1 MQYNFLEVEKK
12 WASYWLNNK
21 IYKKMNDN
29 FRPRFFCTLKY
40 INPNKKYVNLSEYK
54 TLFMTDAKSR
64 YKRMEGYNV
73 LYSLGFNSFN
83 LDGEDYALKTGNN
96 PFDFSKRNINKLIEQ
111 FQDLGVSFDSEL
123 AVNSANKDFYKWSQ
137 WLFTKLYEKGLTELK
152 YDEIFYCDVLRKRVN
167 ENEIYFDKDGYK
179 TNNENYK
186 VEQKTVKNWYVKLD
200 SYNER
205 MLESLDK
212 CDYSDELKESIREV
226 IGKKEGYNLKLR
238 VDGTNLFFN
247 SFTNRVDNLFGAT
260 FCVISPKN
268 KYVYD
273 ITNGDEY
280 YDVKEYVNNNLDNKN
295 TEGVFTG
302 SFIINPVNGKR
313 LPIWVSNYFTTDYED
328 NFKICVPSC
337 DNLDYEFANTYG
349 LDIIQVI
356 DDDIVPNTFDGVHIN
371 SDFADGLNIVDANK
385 KIISYLIENG
395 YGEIITTYKLKDI
408 CVSKPIYFG
417 EPMPLVYM
425 DDQTIKM
432 LNSTE
437 LPLELPNITV
447 RESFNESSPLYNA
460 KEWLNVY
467 TNSGKHGLRDTN
479 TLNNYQS
486 LSWFYLA
493 FVLKS
498 NAGIMAINSPDAKY
512 ELNKWL
518 PINMYATDESNPLEI
533 IYQKYMMYV
542 LGDLDYVKDTE
553 PYSNL
558 LCIDKNDINFNV
570 EEILKKYGSDVFRL
584 FVLNST
590 ENIDLIDLD
599 VFRRY
604 IDRFYRLFEIEL
616 SDDKVDNSYLTLA
629 RQITNYYE
637 ENKYKEIISLMG
649 EKINEITKIKKLSK
663 KEAVILLKLLNPIIP
678 FITEEVYSE
687 FITKKNIL
695 SFEEWPI
702 MD

>member
-12 WASYWLNNK
+12 WANYWLNNR

-29 FRPRFFCTLKY
+29 FRPRFFACIKY

-54 TLFMTDAKSR
+54 SLFITDAISR
-64 YKRMEGYNV
+64 YKRMQGFNV

-83 LDGEDYALKTGNN
+83 DEGEEYGLKTGNS
-96 PFDFSKRNINKLIEQ
+96 PFDYVKRNINKLVSE
-111 FQDLGVSFDSEL
+111 FLDLGISFDSEL
-123 AVNSANKDFYKWSQ
+123 VVNSANKDFYKWSQ
-137 WLFTKLYEKGLTELK
+137 WLFTKLHEKGLTELK
-152 YDEIFYCDVLRKRVN
+152 YDEIYYCDVLRKRLN

-186 VEQKTVKNWYVKLD
+186 VEQKKVKNWYVKLD
-200 SYNER
+200 SYNDR
-205 MLESLDK
+205 LLDSLDN
-212 CDYSDELKESIREV
+212 CNYSDEIKEEIRDI

-280 YDVKEYVNNNLDNKN
+280 YDVKEYVNNNLDSK
-295 TEGVFTG
+295 EVSGVFTG

-313 LPIWVSNYFTTDYED
+313 LPIWVSNYFIDEYED
-328 NFKICVPSC
+328 SFKICVPSC
-337 DNLDYEFANTYG
+337 DILDYEFANNYG
-349 LDIIQVI
+349 LDIIKII
-356 DDDIVPNTFDGVHIN
+356 DDDIIPNTFDGVHIN
-371 SDFADGLNIVDANK
+371 SDFINGLDIKEGNK

-417 EPMPLVYM
+417 EPLPLIYM

-437 LPLELPNITV
+437 LPLELPNITL
-447 RESFNESSPLYNA
+447 RESFNEYSPLYNS
-460 KEWLNVY
+460 KEWLSYY
-467 TNSGKHGLRDTN
+467 TSSGRHGLKDTN

-518 PINMYATDESNPLEI
+518 PINMYVTDSNNALEI

-542 LGDLDYVKDTE
+542 LSDLDYVKEVE
-553 PYSNL
+553 PYTNL
-558 LCIDKNDINFNV
+558 INL
-570 EEILKKYGSDVFRL
+570 EENNTNINSEETLKKYGSDVFRL
-584 FVLNST
+584 FVLNANNNVDS
-590 ENIDLIDLD
+590 IDLD

-604 IDRFYRLFEIEL
+604 VDRLVRLFEIEL
-616 SDDKVDNSYLTLA
+616 SDDKPNDSFMELA
-629 RQITNYYE
+629 RTITNYYE
-637 ENKYKEIISLMG
+637 NNRFNEIISLIG
-649 EKINEITKIKKLSK
+649 ERINEITKLKRLSK

-678 FITEEVYSE
+678 FATEELYSLY
-687 FITKKNIL
+687 ISKKNIL